1 MGGHPSR
8 RRRGIGHR
16 NARPP
21 WEEAVTAIVVLRPGA
36 TLDTPLIRAWA
47 RDRIAGYK
55 MPKVVHALEA
65 LPLNATGKVDQ

>member
-1 MGGHPSR
+1 M
-8 RRRGIGHR
+8 
-16 NARPP
+16 
-21 WEEAVTAIVVLRPGA
+21 VLRPGA

-65 LPLNATGKVDQ
+65 LPLNATGKVDRRRLQARFAGVSKSSQ